1 MEGYEMENETMMS
14 LLAELPKVGRN
25 MRRKATQTVL
35 AGQIRSQ
42 VAEAKFDATMAEV
55 QDILKRYQ

>member
-1 MEGYEMENETMMS
+1 MENETMMS

-35 AGQIRSQ
+35 AGKVREQ

-55 QDILKRYQ
+55 RDILKKYQ

>member
-1 MEGYEMENETMMS
+1 MENETMMS

-42 VAEAKFDATMAEV
+42 VAEAKFDATMVEA

>member
-1 MEGYEMENETMMS
+1 MENETMMS

-35 AGQIRSQ
+35 AGKVNVVCSLL
-42 VAEAKFDATMAEV
+42 E
-55 QDILKRYQ
+55 L